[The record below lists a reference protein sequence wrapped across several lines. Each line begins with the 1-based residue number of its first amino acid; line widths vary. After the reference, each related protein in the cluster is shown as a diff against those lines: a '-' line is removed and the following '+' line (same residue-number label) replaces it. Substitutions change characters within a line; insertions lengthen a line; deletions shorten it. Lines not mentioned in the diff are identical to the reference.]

1 MPRGTKAPRNRTSR
15 GPKRKAWFG
24 TINNPK
30 KDSTLSRLKEDA
42 TLPEGVSYIAFQL
55 EKGEEGTPH
64 YQVYIELVT
73 GRHIAWLHTN
83 IERAARWAPR
93 LGTAVQA
100 SLYCT
105 KDDTRVE
112 GPWIIG
118 KISKGAGSRTDIVD
132 FKDAIRSG
140 KRKRDLWETHTVQMC
155 KYRHMYDEY
164 RRCHRPVRTVDLTVA
179 LLVGDTGTGKTYTVY
194 DNWLKTE
201 SFWTLPLSARSMWF
215 DGYDGEK
222 NVLLDDFAGKRSK
235 VPLHILLQLLHEY
248 VPQVEVKGSFVWWH
262 LENIAITSNFH
273 PREWYDWNGREKQY
287 ACLCRRLHCIRIFE
301 EGEEARDL
309 ETDLEREEY
318 FAQRDFESNLCRHD
332 RCKLYDHCQF
342 K

>member
-1 MPRGTKAPRNRTSR
+1 MSRGTKDKRR
-15 GPKRKAWFG
+15 GRERGTQRRAWIG

-30 KDSTLSRLKEDA
+30 KDSVLSRLKENG

-55 EKGEEGTPH
+55 EKGEKGTPH
-64 YQVYIELVT
+64 YQVYVEL
-73 GRHIAWLHTN
+73 
-83 IERAARWAPR
+83 EKRAFFTRLQTIFGGKDHWEARR
-93 LGTAVQA
+93 GTAVQV

-105 KDDTRVE
+105 KDDTRE
-112 GPWIIG
+112 AGPWIFG

-132 FKDAIRSG
+132 FKDAIQSG
-140 KRKRDLWETHTVQMC
+140 KRKRELWETHTIQMC

-194 DNWLKTE
+194 DNWLKTD

-262 LENIAITSNFH
+262 PENIAITSNFH
-273 PREWYDWNGREKQY
+273 PREWYDWTGREKQY

-301 EGEEARDL
+301 EGKDAIDI
-309 ETDLEREEY
+309 ETDAEREEY
-318 FAQRDFESNLCRHD
+318 FSQRDFESNLCRHD
-332 RCKLYDHCQF
+332 RCKLYDGCQF